1 MKNIFALVLVLFFL
15 AGCSMFEPR
24 PRPQPG
30 PPPVKPP
37 TAYVK
42 PEIEVVSDL
51 ERDVW
56 RPKNAVWKKF
66 MLAVS
71 RTNFYIDQVDEAKG
85 ELQVHY
91 SGDPQSYVDCGRVV
105 SSVKLPE
112 GDKNYDFSAASAYQQ
127 YQVLRKGNVYQVERR
142 MGLTAAVRMIFNEAE
157 SEKTRI
163 SAASSYTLTRD
174 QSVVGGSNSKPLLLN
189 DTISFNTGQTGTF
202 PNAQTK
208 CQPTGKLESDLL
220 GLLK

>member
-1 MKNIFALVLVLFFL
+1 MKNILTIGVALLLL
-15 AGCSMFEPR
+15 ASCSIFEE
-24 PRPQPG
+24 RPQPG
-30 PPPVKPP
+30 PPLVKPP

-51 ERDVW
+51 ELNVW
-56 RPKNAVWKKF
+56 RPKGAVWKKF

-91 SGDPQSYVDCGRVV
+91 SGDPQNYVDCGRVV

-112 GDKNYDFSAASAYQQ
+112 GEKNYDFYAASAYQQ
-127 YQVLRKGNVYQVERR
+127 YQVLRKGKLYQVERR
-142 MGLTAAVRMIFNEAE
+142 MSLATAIRMIFNETE
-157 SEKTRI
+157 SEKTRV
-163 SAASSYTLTRD
+163 SVASNYTLTRD
-174 QSVVGGSNSKPLLLN
+174 QSVVGGANAKPLLLN

>member
-1 MKNIFALVLVLFFL
+1 MKNLLLICVVSFSLV
-15 AGCSMFEPR
+15 GCSGMTQ
-24 PRPQPG
+24 RPQPG

-37 TAYVK
+37 SPYVK
-42 PEIEVVSDL
+42 PDVEMVSER

-66 MLAVS
+66 MLTVS
-71 RTNFYIDQVDEAKG
+71 RTNFYIDRVDESKG

-91 SGDPQSYVDCGRVV
+91 SGDPQNYVDCGRVV
-105 SSVKLPE
+105 SAVKLPE
-112 GDKNYDFSAASAYQQ
+112 GDKNYDFSAASPYQQ
-127 YQVLRKGNVYQVERR
+127 YQVIRKGKIYQVERR

-157 SEKTRI
+157 PEKTRV
-163 SAASSYTLTRD
+163 SATSSYTLTRD
-174 QSVVGGSNSKPLLLN
+174 QSVVGGANTKPLLLN
-189 DTISFNTGQTGTF
+189 DAISFNSGETGTF

-208 CQPTGKLESDLL
+208 CQSTGKLESDLL

>member
-1 MKNIFALVLVLFFL
+1 MKNIFSIGAALFFL
-15 AGCSMFEPR
+15 ASCSGFEQR
-24 PRPQPG
+24 RQPG

-37 TAYVK
+37 SAYVK
-42 PEIEVVSDL
+42 PEMDVVSDL

-56 RPKNAVWKKF
+56 RPKSAVWKKF

-71 RTNFYIDQVDEAKG
+71 RTNFYIGHVDEAKG

-91 SGDPQSYVDCGRVV
+91 SGDPQNYVDCGRVA

-112 GDKNYDFSAASAYQQ
+112 GEKNYDFPAASPYQQ
-127 YQVLRKGNVYQVERR
+127 YQVIRKGKVYQVERR
-142 MGLTAAVRMIFNEAE
+142 MGLTAAVRMIFSEAE
-157 SEKTRI
+157 PEKTRI
-163 SAASSYTLTRD
+163 NATSSYTLTRD
-174 QSVVGGSNSKPLLLN
+174 QSVVGGANSKPLLLN
-189 DTISFNTGQTGTF
+189 DSIGFNTGETGTF

-208 CQPTGKLESDLL
+208 CQPTGKLEADLL

>member
-1 MKNIFALVLVLFFL
+1 MKNILSLVFVLFFL
-15 AGCSMFEPR
+15 AACSIFE

-37 TAYVK
+37 SPYVK

-71 RTNFYIDQVDEAKG
+71 RTNFYIDHVDEAKG

-91 SGDPQSYVDCGRVV
+91 SGDPQNYVDCGRVV

-112 GDKNYDFSAASAYQQ
+112 GEKNYDFAAASPYQQ
-127 YQVLRKGNVYQVERR
+127 YQVLRKGKMYQVERR
-142 MGLTAAVRMIFNEAE
+142 MGLTASVRMIFNEVE
-157 SEKTRI
+157 PEKTRI
-163 SAASSYTLTRD
+163 LAASNYALTRD
-174 QSVVGGSNSKPLLLN
+174 QSVVGGANAKPLLLN
-189 DTISFNTGQTGTF
+189 DTISFNSGETGTF

>member
-127 YQVLRKGNVYQVERR
+127 YQVLRKGKVYQVERR